1 LKISQ
6 PRILHLKTLIE
17 MGSFLM
23 EVKQVCKELKLINL
37 SILHMIS
44 RQTCELTIGLQEGC
58 SFFSFGRRKTNNFA
72 FDDEHLSGIHAK
84 IFMLHNEFVI
94 EDQHSTNGTWLR
106 LSLPGE
112 PSISYALEEC
122 SIFKVGTTITYQCD
136 KQKQA
141 EVKM

>member
-1 LKISQ
+1 
-6 PRILHLKTLIE
+6 
-17 MGSFLM
+17 
-23 EVKQVCKELKLINL
+23 
-37 SILHMIS
+37 
-44 RQTCELTIGLQEGC
+44 
-58 SFFSFGRRKTNNFA
+58 
-72 FDDEHLSGIHAK
+72 
-84 IFMLHNEFVI
+84 MLHNEFVI